1 MRVSRPTFPIARIL
15 LQEYSEDSAYQ
26 PSNKFGILRFFDI
39 LREYRQPQASTIA
52 CLHRLS
58 VRVENNCRK
67 IWHSPFFVLHLHEQK
82 NNKGNENLQS
92 Q

>member
-39 LREYRQPQASTIA
+39 LRQYKTRRRGGRTATRRGYKLLKMSKLVA
-52 CLHRLS
+52 RL
-58 VRVENNCRK
+58 
-67 IWHSPFFVLHLHEQK
+67 
-82 NNKGNENLQS
+82 
-92 Q
+92 